1 MTPDSR
7 PTRLKPARW
16 LTKMLSV
23 LLELQ
28 RLKRLDRTGWV
39 LRGLPP
45 GAESVAAHSYGVAL
59 TAMLLAD
66 ECAARGVRVDVG
78 RVLRIALLH
87 DLQETRTGDMPRTVA
102 DYYGREARRAAERAA
117 FDDIMRGSTRAED
130 YAELHEDYESRASLE
145 ARLVKAADIV
155 DLLAQALAFEH
166 AGARGLGEFW
176 EGATE
181 RDFQLEGPAREV
193 VRELIA
199 ALLAERPVDSRQ

>member
-1 MTPDSR
+1 
-7 PTRLKPARW
+7 
-16 LTKMLSV
+16 MLSV

-59 TAMLLAD
+59 TAMLLVD
-66 ECAARGVRVDVG
+66 ECAARGVSVDVG

-102 DYYGREARRAAERAA
+102 DYYGKEARRAAERAA
-117 FDDIMRGSTRAED
+117 FDDIMRGATDAPA

-145 ARLVKAADIV
+145 ARLVKAADVI
-155 DLLAQALAFEH
+155 DLLAQALAFER
-166 AGARGLGEFW
+166 AGSRGLEEFW
-176 EGATE
+176 EGAAE
-181 RDFQLEGPAREV
+181 RDFQLEGAAREV
-193 VRELIA
+193 VREAVA
-199 ALLAERPVDSRQ
+199 ALVAERQVVRRQ

>member
-1 MTPDSR
+1 
-7 PTRLKPARW
+7 
-16 LTKMLSV
+16 MLPV

-102 DYYGREARRAAERAA
+102 DYYGKEARRAAERAA
-117 FDDIMRGSTRAED
+117 FDDIMRGAGAARAAE
-130 YAELHEDYESRASLE
+130 YAALHEDYEERASLE

-155 DLLAQALAFEH
+155 DLLAQALMFER
-166 AGARGLGEFW
+166 AGARGLDEFW
-176 EGATE
+176 EGAAD
-181 RDFQLEGPAREV
+181 RDFRLEGAAREV
-193 VRELIA
+193 VREAIE
-199 ALLAERPVDSRQ
+199 ALVRARGE